1 MFDILPSELI
11 IQISENLDNY
21 NDILNFKKITNEINS
36 IIGRF
41 SIVKKKFL
49 FNIEKEEK
57 IVERCV
63 NINCYHDTKEIY
75 EDYYYEYYGR
85 YMHSHQDAMNN
96 KIINIDNNVL
106 KVFSP
111 YCCECF
117 KDYVLIGDKTLDEI
131 RDCLQE
137 DTIIIEYL

>member
-63 NINCYHDTKEIY
+63 NINCYHDTQEIY